1 MSGGITNMVALRYD
15 SMASRMLLFDALAE
29 DDDTCEREEGDWR
42 AACGDRAK
50 EDAFV
55 EKVT

>member
-1 MSGGITNMVALRYD
+1 MVALRYD